1 MKRSDATRRLE
12 GVLERLAAQGR
23 YAQLVDS
30 VWIFGG
36 YAQGRSEVKDID
48 VAIGYTPN
56 AEFRAEKMQ
65 AFWRHRSPYVDFRRE
80 LFGSQRVFHLHWEG
94 IEELQRELG
103 NFVAIYRRGDTL
115 DRSLARLHGIIERPD
130 APRAARDR
138 VIAELADLEGWLPRP
153 DRNEITSL
161 VHRGLLCVERIE
173 LAEAVPT
180 DPETR
185 FEIEFRWNERNPRRR
200 AAYAAAAYLE
210 VLGITSLYQETG
222 EASLVSEDGSV
233 AVSLGSA
240 ETLQVVHFLESGG
253 NLWLEVGPIGRSKP
267 LVGLLLRPV
276 RSDRAAGEH
285 EATAGSAR
293 SARSDTNPDL

>member
-1 MKRSDATRRLE
+1 MKRSEATRRLE

-30 VWIFGG
+30 VWVFGG
-36 YAQGRSEVKDID
+36 YAQGRSEVKDVD
-48 VAIGYTPN
+48 VAIGYTAN
-56 AEFRAEKMQ
+56 AEFRDEEMR

-80 LFGSQRVFHLHWEG
+80 LFGSQRVFHLHWDR
-94 IEELQRELG
+94 IELLRRELG

-115 DRSLARLHGIIERPD
+115 DRSLARLNGVMERPD

-138 VIAELADLEGWLPRP
+138 VIAELADLESWLPRP

-161 VHRGLLCVERIE
+161 VHQGLLCVERIE
-173 LAEAVPT
+173 LTEAVPT
-180 DPETR
+180 EPETR
-185 FEIEFRWNERNPRRR
+185 FKIEFRWNERNPKRR

-210 VLGITSLYQETG
+210 AVGITSLHQKTG

-253 NLWLEVGPIGRSKP
+253 DLWLEVGPIARSKP
-267 LVGLLLRPV
+267 LVGLLLRPS
-276 RSDRAAGEH
+276 RSSRAGEH
-285 EATAGSAR
+285 EATAASAR
-293 SARSDTNPDL
+293 SAQSDTNPDL